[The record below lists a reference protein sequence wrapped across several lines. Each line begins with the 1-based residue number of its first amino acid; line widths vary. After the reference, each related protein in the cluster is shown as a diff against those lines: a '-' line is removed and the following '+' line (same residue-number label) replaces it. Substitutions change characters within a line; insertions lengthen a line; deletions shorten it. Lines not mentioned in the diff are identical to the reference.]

1 MEMTLEIPFES
12 SRHARVA
19 YDALRVD
26 KEPKRS
32 GMVKTLCLAEK
43 DGKILHVKFNC
54 EEARVMRVSVNAFM
68 DLLALVTDTIE
79 QFDN

>member
-1 MEMTLEIPFES
+1 MELSLSVPFES
-12 SRHARVA
+12 ERHARVA

-32 GMVKTLCLAEK
+32 GMAKTLSLHE
-43 DGKILHVKFNC
+43 GSNVLHVQFNC

-68 DLLALVTDTIE
+68 DLLALVTETIE
-79 QFDN
+79 QFDV